1 MKKVITIILLF
12 TISTIGVAQ
21 NVYYVSTTGDDGN
34 SGLSETNA
42 WRTIAFAASSA
53 SPVSPGDTVFIKAGD
68 YGNEYVIFEKD
79 GTATN
84 RITFEGYQFVPGDN
98 PDLDWEYGDPLD
110 ASVMPLL
117 DGSDRTTGKCLL
129 LSNRKYII
137 IKNIQIKN
145 YEFGLKAED
154 ADNIGID
161 NIITMNF
168 GDIND
173 RYNGFGI
180 VFDSLSSNNTIE
192 NCSVLNAAAEG
203 ISIYGDNNYLK
214 NCRVY
219 ADDNSTGDKSAADY
233 YIHVG
238 GNNNTLEDCYVERIG
253 DLEHGGHGIDLKGNC
268 ENNLILNCV
277 SKGMKYEGYELRH
290 SGVKYNTLD
299 SCTAIN
305 CGYTIRDGASYNTI
319 KNCKTID
326 ASYSAIL
333 FYYTDEDSSVQYTG
347 RHNRF
352 ENCIFQNTQGN
363 VINFTFYELPSI
375 ADSNTFVNC
384 VFDGGNYLFVC
395 DRENNA
401 NKMINCIV
409 TNVQNYYTTAYD
421 QPIEYPLNFEF
432 EYSDFWNNGF
442 DAPTGNNVFT
452 FNPAFVDLPNFDY
465 HLTETSPCIDAGT
478 SEGAPLTDFDGNTR
492 PIGNGWDIGAYEYL
506 GKILLQVKI
515 FLEGAYNSNTGEMTT
530 DINGQLPLTSPYSE
544 DARAVNSIPANIVD
558 WVLVQLRETAT
569 GSAITSRSAFLRK
582 DGRIVADDG
591 TTEEIELS
599 VPEGNYFIVI
609 KHRNHLAVM
618 SMNAIPLNST
628 TSTLYDFTASESQ
641 FYGSGGAVQ
650 LESGVWGMWSGDAD
664 GSGVVDAGDRN
675 STWNDRNKSGYEN
688 SDVDL
693 SGVVDAADRNT
704 TWNNRNKSST
714 LP

>member
-1 MKKVITIILLF
+1 MKKVVTIILLLA
-12 TISTIGVAQ
+12 ISTIEVAQ
-21 NVYYVSTTGDDGN
+21 NVYYVSTNGNDSN

-42 WRTIAFAASSA
+42 WRTITFAASSL

-79 GTATN
+79 GTASN
-84 RITFEGYQFVPGDN
+84 RIIFEGYQNVPGDN
-98 PDLDWEYGDPLD
+98 PDLGWEYGDPLD
-110 ASVMPLL
+110 PSVMPLL
-117 DGSDRTTGKCLL
+117 DGGDRTTGKCFYLL
-129 LSNRKYII
+129 NRQYIT

-145 YEFGLKAED
+145 YKIGFVAKY
-154 ADNIGID
+154 ADNIEID

-173 RYNGFGI
+173 DYDGIGF
-180 VFDSLSSNNTIE
+180 VDSLSNNNTIE

-203 ISIYGDNNYLK
+203 ISIYSDNDYLK

-219 ADDNSTGDKSAADY
+219 ADDNSTGDNSAADY

-253 DLEHGGHGIDLKGNC
+253 DLDHGGHGIDLKGNC
-268 ENNLILNCV
+268 ENNLVLNCV
-277 SKGMKYEGYELRH
+277 SKGMKYEGFELRH
-290 SGVKYNTLD
+290 RGVKYNTLEN
-299 SCTAIN
+299 CIAIN

-333 FYYTDEDSSVQYTG
+333 LFDTDEDGGIHYSG

-363 VINFTFYELPSI
+363 VINFSFYGFPSI

-442 DAPTGNNVFT
+442 DAPIGDSIFT

-465 HLTETSPCIDAGT
+465 HLTATSPCIDAGT
-478 SEGAPLTDFDGNTR
+478 SEGAPVTDFDGNTR
-492 PIGNGWDIGAYEYL
+492 PVGNGWDIGAYEYL
-506 GKILLQVKI
+506 GKVLLQVKI
-515 FLEGAYNSNTGEMTT
+515 FLEGAYDVSSHQMNLTLNS
-530 DINGQLPLTSPYSE
+530 DIPKASPYSE
-544 DARAVNSIPANIVD
+544 DTRNVNSVPPQAVD
-558 WVLVQLRETAT
+558 WVLVQLRTT
-569 GSAITSRSAFLRK
+569 PGGSTITSKSVFINKNGKL
-582 DGRIVADDG
+582 INDDG
-591 TTEEIELS
+591 TNEDIELTA
-599 VPEGNYFIVI
+599 PEGEYYIVI

-618 SMNAIPLNST
+618 SKNAIALNGT
-628 TSTLYDFTASESQ
+628 TSTLYDFTTGENQ
-641 FYGSGGAVQ
+641 FYGTGGAKQ
-650 LESGVWGMWSGDAD
+650 LQ
-664 GSGVVDAGDRN
+664 
-675 STWNDRNKSGYEN
+675 
-688 SDVDL
+688 
-693 SGVVDAADRNT
+693 
-704 TWNNRNKSST
+704 
-714 LP
+714 